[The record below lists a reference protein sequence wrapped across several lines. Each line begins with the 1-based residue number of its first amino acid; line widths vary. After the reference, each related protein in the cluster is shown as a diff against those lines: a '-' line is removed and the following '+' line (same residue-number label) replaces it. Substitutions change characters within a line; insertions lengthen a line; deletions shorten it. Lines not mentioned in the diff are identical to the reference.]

1 MTSPEDKK
9 ASRPKEVGH
18 DETPSGIT
26 DHPFEPKGEWWSL
39 CGFRKDNGRFC
50 NLAESAH
57 QETTLK
63 FEYVGDTL
71 EDE

>member
-1 MTSPEDKK
+1 MMSKEEAK
-9 ASRPKEVGH
+9 APQPKVVGH
-18 DETPSGIT
+18 DEAPSNIV

-39 CGFRKDNGRFC
+39 CGFRKDDGDLC

-57 QETTLK
+57 KETTVR
-63 FEYVGDTL
+63 FEYVGDVL